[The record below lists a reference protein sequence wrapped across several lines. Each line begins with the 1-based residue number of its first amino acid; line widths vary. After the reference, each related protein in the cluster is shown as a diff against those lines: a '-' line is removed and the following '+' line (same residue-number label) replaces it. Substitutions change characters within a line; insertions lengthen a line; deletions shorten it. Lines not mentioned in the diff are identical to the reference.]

1 MFSNCMT
8 RSSSGRPGAS
18 EPLRVAVCLLSDC
31 FAVSEPMSETSAYRP
46 LAPSETAKTA
56 TISQRCSHGGGGTRP
71 SGGASPVPGDGAGPV
86 RESAGPVC
94 GPAGLVR
101 ESAGLVEMSSVI
113 AFSITEP
120 DEPNSPHEAEL
131 LSSVDQ
137 RGAPRDPPRYLH
149 PSRGRYVRVPALSLD
164 RPTRRAGPGRGP
176 AFGTE
181 GGQAHVRGSGRQHG
195 QPDRLGDPPAV
206 RHRGQQGHA
215 QEGPSQPDRGP
226 GQPGLQPGHRGG
238 HRLRRG
244 RRGAVAVDGAGQ
256 RPGEELG
263 PDHLERVLRAR
274 DHQPVQRAERAVGA
288 RRDLRGGAVGGR
300 PRRDHPALAQGVER
314 LHQASA
320 VRVNR
325 PPVVLA
331 AVPTL
336 FDADGELDRDANRA
350 LYKLISGLLD
360 GMLVAGTTGE
370 FPALEDAER
379 LWLAEQA
386 LAEAGPDRVIVHIGA
401 PDARHAARLARAA
414 VALGAR
420 RIAAIT
426 PYYLPARPDE
436 LVTYYRSVRE
446 AAPGA
451 EIYAYIFP
459 ERTGLTVSPTLLAE
473 AAQAASLA
481 GAKISGSASADLAGY
496 VAAAAGLRIFSGNDA
511 DPWATARAGAEGV
524 ISGRSS
530 AYPEL
535 YAALVKDPAV
545 QERLDRVVAL
555 GASVGRLK
563 HALRA
568 RGLAGAGA
576 RMTVDPPDPQL
587 AAAIEAEAAALA
599 PLLAQ
604 LPVLYLPGRQPA
616 AGVARRSV

>member
-1 MFSNCMT
+1 
-8 RSSSGRPGAS
+8 
-18 EPLRVAVCLLSDC
+18 
-31 FAVSEPMSETSAYRP
+31 VSR
-46 LAPSETAKTA
+46 
-56 TISQRCSHGGGGTRP
+56 
-71 SGGASPVPGDGAGPV
+71 
-86 RESAGPVC
+86 
-94 GPAGLVR
+94 
-101 ESAGLVEMSSVI
+101 
-113 AFSITEP
+113 
-120 DEPNSPHEAEL
+120 
-131 LSSVDQ
+131 
-137 RGAPRDPPRYLH
+137 
-149 PSRGRYVRVPALSLD
+149 
-164 RPTRRAGPGRGP
+164 
-176 AFGTE
+176 
-181 GGQAHVRGSGRQHG
+181 
-195 QPDRLGDPPAV
+195 
-206 RHRGQQGHA
+206 
-215 QEGPSQPDRGP
+215 
-226 GQPGLQPGHRGG
+226 
-238 HRLRRG
+238 
-244 RRGAVAVDGAGQ
+244 
-256 RPGEELG
+256 
-263 PDHLERVLRAR
+263 
-274 DHQPVQRAERAVGA
+274 
-288 RRDLRGGAVGGR
+288 
-300 PRRDHPALAQGVER
+300 
-314 LHQASA
+314 
-320 VRVNR
+320 
-325 PPVVLA
+325 PVVLA

-336 FDADGELDRDANRA
+336 FDPDGELDKDANRA

-401 PDARHAARLARAA
+401 ADARHTAKLAQAA

-436 LVTYYRSVRE
+436 LVTHYRSVRE

-459 ERTGLTVSPTLLAE
+459 ERTGLTVSPSLLAE
-473 AAQAASLA
+473 AARAASLA
-481 GAKISGSASADLAGY
+481 GAKISGSAAADLAGY
-496 VAAAAGLRIFSGNDA
+496 VAAAPGLRIFSGNDA
-511 DPWATARAGAEGV
+511 DPWAVTRAGGEGV

-535 YAALVKDPAV
+535 YAALVKDPGR
-545 QERLDRVVAL
+545 QGQLDRVVAL

-568 RGLAGAGA
+568 RGQAGAAA

-587 AAAIEAEAAALA
+587 AAAIEAEVAALA